1 MTITEPRGDA
11 QMAAF
16 GLARGLVAGCGD
28 ASRFRLPHASSLACP
43 WLYSFHN
50 VSTQGGIR
58 ARC

>member
-28 ASRFRLPHASSLACP
+28 ASRFRLPHASSLACL
-43 WLYSFHN
+43 WLY
-50 VSTQGGIR
+50 V
-58 ARC
+58 AP